1 MSNLKFRVYPV
12 LIAAA
17 SVVAAT
23 GGGWR
28 IGTG

>member
-17 SVVAAT
+17 GVVAAT